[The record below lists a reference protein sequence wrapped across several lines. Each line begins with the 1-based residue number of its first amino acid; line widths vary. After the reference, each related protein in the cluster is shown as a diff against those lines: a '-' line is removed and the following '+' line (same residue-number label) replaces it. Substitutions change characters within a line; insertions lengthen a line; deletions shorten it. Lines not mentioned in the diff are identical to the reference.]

1 MTNLD
6 LKQFDILSKTYHHTE
21 HINSILSGDRPFP
34 LHLEIDL
41 TNVCNHRCEFCV
53 WSELLSKDKSTLPFD
68 LVIKVLDNVKD
79 LGTKAITWTGGG
91 EPLLHKRFTDILEH
105 TSKLGI
111 QSGLLTNGSL
121 FGEEKD
127 EQLLSQLEFIRFS
140 IAGTDRESYSEVQG
154 VDDFDKV
161 FYNLKRICSKDRKS
175 NIGVGILI
183 NRKNFYN
190 LELFIHLLDE
200 INCDFIQIRKDYFSD
215 INESIWFDTEVIPM
229 AIKSDDKYNINVLGE
244 SYSDLQLQLNYPQKC
259 YAHFFQ
265 TNINATGDF
274 YFCKNT
280 RDNPKFALGNIYTDS
295 LKDIWSKSL
304 SNKELEKYITPMNC
318 MTFCRNMGNNIA
330 VENVKQ
336 NKTNLPNKKIR
347 NRYFF

>member
-1 MTNLD
+1 MNNLD

-21 HINSILSGDRPFP
+21 HIEKILNEERPFP

-41 TNVCNHRCEFCV
+41 TNACNHRCKFCV

-68 LVIKVLDNVKD
+68 LVIKVLDNIKD

-121 FGEEKD
+121 LGEEKD
-127 EQLLSQLEFIRFS
+127 KQLLSQLEFIRFS
-140 IAGTDRESYSEVQG
+140 IAGTDRESYLEIQG

-161 FYNLKRICSKDRKS
+161 ICNLKRICSKEKKP
-175 NIGVGILI
+175 NVGVGILI

-190 LELFIHLLDE
+190 LESFIKLLDK
-200 INCDFIQIRKDYFSD
+200 INCNFIQIRKDYFSD
-215 INESIWFDTEVIPM
+215 ANESAWFDTEVITM
-229 AIKSDDKYNINVLGE
+229 AIECNKKYNISVLGE
-244 SYSDLQLQLNYPQKC
+244 SYSELQLQLSYPEKC
-259 YAHFFQ
+259 YAHYFQ
-265 TNINATGDF
+265 GNINATGDF

-280 RDNPKFALGNIYTDS
+280 RDNPKFSLGNIFQNTPEEIWNDS
-295 LKDIWSKSL
+295 VN
-304 SNKELEKYITPMNC
+304 NKELESYITPMNC

-330 VENVKQ
+330 VENIKQ
-336 NKTNLPNKKIR
+336 NKSNLPNKKII
-347 NRYFF
+347 NRDFF

>member
-1 MTNLD
+1 MNNLD

-21 HINSILSGDRPFP
+21 HINSILNGDRPFP

-41 TNVCNHRCEFCV
+41 TNACNHRCEFCV
-53 WSELLSKDKSTLPFD
+53 WSDLLSKDKSTLPYD
-68 LVIKVLDNVKD
+68 LVIKVLDNIKD

-91 EPLLHKRFTDILEH
+91 EPLEH

-121 FGEEKD
+121 LGEEKD
-127 EQLLSQLEFIRFS
+127 KQLLSQLEFIRFS
-140 IAGTDRESYSEVQG
+140 IAGTDRESYLEVQG

-161 FYNLKRICSKDRKS
+161 IYNLKRICSKDRKS

-190 LELFIHLLDE
+190 LETFIHLLNE
-200 INCDFIQIRKDYFSD
+200 INCDFIQIRKNYFSD
-215 INESIWFDTEVIPM
+215 INESTWFDTEVIPM
-229 AIKSDDKYNINVLGE
+229 AIESNNKYNINVLGE
-244 SYSDLQLQLNYPQKC
+244 SYSELQLQLNYPQKC
-259 YAHFFQ
+259 SAHYLQ
-265 TNINATGDF
+265 GNINATGDF

-295 LKDIWSKSL
+295 LEDIWNKSL

-336 NKTNLPNKKIR
+336 NKLLIMKKSINK
-347 NRYFF
+347 YFF